1 MSRRADAQSSVLSGE
16 FEAVRCSMS
25 AVIGRAAAM
34 RALPVSYTCASRLR
48 KALDSLPPL
57 GTCS

>member
-1 MSRRADAQSSVLSGE
+1 MCRRVDAQSSVLSGG

-34 RALPVSYTCASRLR
+34 RALPVSHAFASRLR
-48 KALDSLPPL
+48 MALDSLPPL
-57 GTCS
+57 